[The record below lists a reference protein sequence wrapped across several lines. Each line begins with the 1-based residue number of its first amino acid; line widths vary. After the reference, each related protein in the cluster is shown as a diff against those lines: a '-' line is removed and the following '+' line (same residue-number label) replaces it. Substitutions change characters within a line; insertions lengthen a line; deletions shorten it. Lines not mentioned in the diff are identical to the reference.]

1 MENELIAALK
11 SEDGEQALYKILDM
25 FSGYVCTVLRNFS
38 GGSLSAEDTEE
49 LCFDVFRQLWFHREN
64 LHEDVGL
71 KPYLSVCAKNAVRNR
86 FRSLN
91 SHARDAENIDD
102 IEELLPSEFSIERTA
117 ELNEMMTELHKA
129 VKTLSAEEQEIFLRY
144 FFYGEKT
151 AAIAKML
158 GINENT
164 ARSKLSRARGKLKEF
179 LIDRGYDHV

>member
-11 SEDGEQALYKILDM
+11 SEDGEQALYKILEL

-49 LCFDVFRQLWFHREN
+49 LCSDVFRQLWFHREN
-64 LHEDVGL
+64 LRCDAGL
-71 KPYLSVCAKNAVRNR
+71 KPYLSVCAKNAVKNR

-91 SHARDAENIDD
+91 SPAAGAESIDD
-102 IEELLPSEFSIERTA
+102 FDVLPSELSIERAA
-117 ELNEMMTELHKA
+117 ELDEMMTELQKA
-129 VKTLSAEEQEIFLRY
+129 VKTLSADEQEIFLRY

-151 AAIAKML
+151 AAIAKIL

-179 LIDRGYDHV
+179 LINRGYEYV